1 MISVRNRGIRGQ
13 LKGLLLTFLLIFS
26 FLNLRGQAEKK
37 PIILQAAD
45 SAIMIQEV
53 TVSAYRVPG
62 RLLTTPG
69 SISVLTG
76 EKLNISDGLSLAS
89 TLNTVPGVTMQSGTL
104 ATGRIVIRGMGSRT
118 PYGTN
123 RIRAYLNDIPLTT
136 ADGVS
141 TPEEIDLSGIGR
153 MEIIKGPSSSLY
165 GSGLG
170 GSINMYT
177 PLSTEN
183 QGNIEAQYGSF
194 NTGKVLAAG
203 TLEKGKAIFWGSLG
217 HVKSDG
223 YRENNDYRRTT
234 LLSTSRWEHK
244 EWSLNTTLLLIDI
257 NAGIPSSVGKTQFL
271 AHPEQA
277 ATNWKAIEGYK
288 QYTKGI
294 AAISLNNNF
303 TSRLTSQLMLFGKL
317 NDSYEKRP
325 FNNLDD
331 QSVSG
336 GLRYKISYQGRKM
349 EWLTGAEW
357 IAEQYRWKLDKDGD
371 LLNENEEIRKH
382 LNFFSILNY
391 KPVKAIN
398 ISAAVAFNHIDY
410 KLTDRY
416 LNNGDQTGKRTFPMI
431 FSPRLGINYSPSDK
445 LALYASAGHG
455 FSLPSPEETLLP
467 AGDVNPDIK
476 PEQGYQYETGIRLNL
491 ADNAFEIDASVYLI
505 ELSNLLVNK
514 RITEDIFTGINAGR
528 TRHKGFEL
536 LLQARLFNYSRFPG
550 KFTSIVSYTRSV
562 NRFIDFTD
570 NNITY
575 NGNSLPGIPG
585 HALSL
590 HLRWEIIRIL
600 EISSYLQ
607 YTGFQYLNDDNSL
620 EYPEYFLA
628 DLKLS
633 TLIKLKKE
641 NKIRFSAGINNFTDT
656 RYASMLVV
664 NALTLNNSEPRY
676 YYPGLPRHFY
686 AGMNFMF

>member
-1 MISVRNRGIRGQ
+1 MILVSKSEIRRQ
-13 LKGLLLTFLLIFS
+13 LKGLLLTLLLILS
-26 FLNLRGQAEKK
+26 FLNLRGQSDKK
-37 PIILQAAD
+37 QVVRAD
-45 SAIMIQEV
+45 SAILIQEV

-62 RLLTTPG
+62 RLHTTPG
-69 SISVLTG
+69 SISVLAG
-76 EKLNISDGLSLAS
+76 ERLNISDGLSLAA

-104 ATGRIVIRGMGSRT
+104 TTGRIVIRGMGSRT

-177 PLSTEN
+177 PLNTEN

-194 NTGKVLAAG
+194 NTGKVLATG
-203 TLEKGKAIFWGSLG
+203 TLKKGKAILWGSIG
-217 HVKSDG
+217 HVRSDG

-244 EWSLNTTLLLIDI
+244 GWSLNTTLLLINI
-257 NAGIPSSVGKTQFL
+257 NGGIPSSVGKTQFET
-271 AHPEQA
+271 HPEQA
-277 ATNWKAIEGYK
+277 AINWKAIEGYK
-288 QYTKGI
+288 QYMKGI

-303 TSRLTSQLMLFGKL
+303 TSRLTSQFMLFGKV

-336 GLRYKISYQGRKM
+336 GFRYKISYHAKKM
-349 EWLTGAEW
+349 EWLAGAEW
-357 IAEQYRWKLDKDGD
+357 IAEQYIWKLDKDGD
-371 LLNENEEIRKH
+371 LLNENEEMRKH
-382 LNFFSILNY
+382 LNVFAMLNY
-391 KPVKAIN
+391 KPVKTIN
-398 ISAAVAFNHIDY
+398 ITAAAGFNHIAY
-410 KLTDRY
+410 ELTDRY
-416 LNNGDQTGKRTFPMI
+416 LINGDQSGQRTFPMI
-431 FSPRLGINYSPSDK
+431 FSPRLGINYSPSDN
-445 LALYASAGHG
+445 LAIYASAGHG

-476 PEQGYQYETGIRLNL
+476 PEQGHQYETGIRLNL
-491 ADNAFEIDASVYLI
+491 ADKALEIDASVYWI
-505 ELSNLLVNK
+505 ELSNLLVTK

-536 LLQARLFNYSRFPG
+536 LLQTQLFNYSGFPG
-550 KFTSIVSYTRSV
+550 KFTSVLSYTRSV

-575 NGNSLPGIPG
+575 NGNNLPGIPG
-585 HALSL
+585 QSL
-590 HLRWEIIRIL
+590 NIQLRWEMLSFL
-600 EISSYLQ
+600 EISSHLQ
-607 YTGFQYLNDDNSL
+607 YNGFQYLNDDNSL
-620 EYPEYFLA
+620 KYPEYFLA
-628 DLKLS
+628 DLKISIL
-633 TLIKLKKE
+633 LMLKKE
-641 NKIRFSAGINNFTDT
+641 NKIRFSAGIKNFTDT
-656 RYASMLVV
+656 KYASMLVV
-664 NALTLNNSEPRY
+664 NALTFNNSEPRY